1 MSSYILKPLGGE
13 IELPTTTGAAT
24 SLSQAKRV
32 RILNCAVPNR
42 VVTIV
47 ESQGGGVIGSFTI
60 GSRGTIPGGGDGDVI
75 IEKEYTQ
82 CVFADAAQVK
92 AVSVGIVGY

>member
-1 MSSYILKPLGGE
+1 MSSYILKVLGTE
-13 IELPTTTGAAT
+13 DELPTTTGTAS

-32 RILNCAVPNR
+32 RLLNCSTTLR
-42 VVTIV
+42 LVTIV
-47 ESQGGGVIGSFTI
+47 ETQSGTVVGTVTLGGRSSGL
-60 GSRGTIPGGGDGDVI
+60 GGGDGDVI

-82 CVFADAAQVK
+82 CLFASGGDVK

>member
-32 RILNCAVPNR
+32 RLLNCSNANR
-42 VVTIV
+42 TITIV